1 MVRNP
6 ERRTALVDA
15 AIEVLAREGA
25 RGLTF
30 RAVDAEA
37 GVPAGTSSNYFSS
50 RDDLFTQAG
59 RHIHVRMAPDPAEV
73 AEVMRP
79 GPSRELVASL
89 THWVVR
95 RMTAERTGCLAMLEL
110 RLEATRRP
118 ALRAELTR
126 ALRADLEANI
136 KFHVESGLPGDADT
150 VRLLYLAVNGLLV
163 ETFTLPGMFGA
174 VGAEGDEQGLSEGEL
189 VSVEVVDPETTR
201 LVRLIVDRIV
211 PA

>member
-30 RAVDAEA
+30 RAVDAQA

-59 RHIHVRMAPDPAEV
+59 RHIHGRMAPDPAEV

-95 RMTAERTGCLAMLEL
+95 RMTAERTGYLAMLEL

-136 KFHVESGLPGDADT
+136 RFHVDSGLPGDADT

-163 ETFTLPGMFGA
+163 EAFTLPGMFG
-174 VGAEGDEQGLSEGEL
+174 EEETTEQGVSEGEL
-189 VSVEVVDPETTR
+189 AGSGSPDPGIAR

-211 PA
+211 PT

>member
-1 MVRNP
+1 MARNP

-37 GVPAGTSSNYFSS
+37 GVPAGTSSNYFTS

-59 RHIHVRMAPDPAEV
+59 RHIHVRMAPAPEAV
-73 AEVMRP
+73 AEAMRP
-79 GPSRELVASL
+79 GPSRELYASL
-89 THWVVR
+89 MHWQVR
-95 RMTAERTGCLAMLEL
+95 RMTAERTGYLAMLEL

-126 ALRADLEANI
+126 AIRADLEANVQ
-136 KFHVESGLPGDADT
+136 FHVDSGMPGDPDT
-150 VRLLYLAVNGLLV
+150 VRLLYLAINGLLV
-163 ETFTLPGMFGA
+163 DVFTLPGVFGDHL
-174 VGAEGDEQGLSEGEL
+174 GQGGHGRKLAAL
-189 VSVEVVDPETTR
+189 ETA
-201 LVRLIVDRIV
+201 RLIDLIVSRIV
-211 PA
+211 PG